1 MSIHVIAGWQIS
13 YGQATILFLLD
24 YAAIKRIQPSK
35 PAAHP
40 ASYAKRTS
48 EEVEELPA
56 TLGIYFLKEET
67 LVG

>member
-1 MSIHVIAGWQIS
+1 MSIHVITGWQIS

-24 YAAIKRIQPSK
+24 YAAIKKIQSSK

-40 ASYAKRTS
+40 ASYAKQSS

-56 TLGIYFLKEET
+56 TLVIHFLKEET